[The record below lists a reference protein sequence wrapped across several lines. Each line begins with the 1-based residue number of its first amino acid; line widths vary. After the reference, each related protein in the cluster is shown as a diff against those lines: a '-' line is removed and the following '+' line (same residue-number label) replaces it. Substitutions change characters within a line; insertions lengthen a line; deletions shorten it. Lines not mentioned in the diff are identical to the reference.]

1 MKPKNYQNKVKE
13 EIDRLEKRF
22 KLLNY
27 YKIAKMWK
35 IKSFLEIYQR
45 DGLTF
50 LLRQTDQNQNKQNFH
65 NLLKFEDHKSFSDFS
80 NFKMMFPEQWM
91 TSELSMI
98 LGFDPQDIIRYV
110 IPIVP

>member
-65 NLLKFEDHKSFSDFS
+65 NLLKSE
-80 NFKMMFPEQWM
+80 EQQIFLIY
-91 TSELSMI
+91 SASK
-98 LGFDPQDIIRYV
+98 
-110 IPIVP
+110 